1 MSAPIKLAF
10 NAVPLLSP
18 LTGIG
23 QYVRALG
30 EELLKSEELDVSFFY
45 GVGWDRGLRD
55 KVLPPVANNFKLV
68 VRKHLPYSYE
78 LNRWAQQ
85 KVFSRGVRGV
95 KPTLYHEPSFLS
107 YQFDGPTVLSVHDLS
122 WIRYPEA
129 HPAERV
135 RAMHKFF
142 EPSLRR
148 ADLVI
153 TDSDYVR
160 GELIEVFGVAEAKVK
175 TIHLAADEVFKRM
188 SSEETGSVLQGL
200 GLTHGQYWLAVG
212 TLEPRKNLR
221 LLLEAFSQLPAS
233 LRKRCPLVISGMK
246 GWGEGGWMRA
256 LTSLVQSGDVI
267 YTGYLPRKE
276 QAALVASA
284 KALVYPSLY
293 EGFGLPLV
301 EAMQCGV
308 PVIASDA
315 SCLPEVL
322 GDAGVLIDPYDP
334 DSLKDRL
341 LELMDDKGLAT
352 LLAEKS
358 LRRSQDFSWKKC
370 AQETVSV
377 YKKALA

>member
-10 NAVPLLSP
+10 NAVPLLSH

-107 YQFDGPTVLSVHDLS
+107 YRFEGSTVLSVHDLS
-122 WIRYPEA
+122 WIRYPET

-142 EPSLRR
+142 EPSLGR

-160 GELIEVFGVAEAKVK
+160 GELIEVFGVEAAKVQ
-175 TIHLAADEVFKRM
+175 TIHLAADDVFQRM
-188 SSEETGSVLQGL
+188 SSEETRPVLQGMS
-200 GLTHGQYWLAVG
+200 LTHGQYWLAVG
-212 TLEPRKNLR
+212 TLEPRKNLG
-221 LLLEAFSQLPAS
+221 LLLEAFSRLPAS
-233 LRKRCPLVISGMK
+233 LRKRCPLVIAGMK
-246 GWGEGGWMRA
+246 GWGEEGWMRA
-256 LTSLVQSGDVI
+256 LPSMVQSGDVI
-267 YTGYLPRKE
+267 YNGYLPRKE
-276 QAALVASA
+276 QAALVAGA

-308 PVIASDA
+308 PVIASNA

-322 GDAGVLIDPYDP
+322 GGAGVLVDPNDP
-334 DSLKDRL
+334 GSLKDRL
-341 LELMDDKGLAT
+341 LELMDDKDLAT
-352 LLAEKS
+352 RLGEKS
-358 LRRSQDFSWKKC
+358 LKRSQDFSWKKC
-370 AQETVSV
+370 AQETLSV
-377 YKKALA
+377 YKRALT